1 MPPAGEPDMDLA
13 AMFNLAKELV
23 SMAVIIP
30 AALAGA
36 IRFVAEKLSWD
47 SELTGYVHTRE
58 NFRRGQISLARAE
71 AGGADAEEERR
82 HLLRA
87 LGGEA
92 LGENEAWLRAHRQRP
107 LEPVVGG

>member
-1 MPPAGEPDMDLA
+1 
-13 AMFNLAKELV
+13 MFAIAKELV
-23 SMAVIIP
+23 AMAVIIP

-47 SELTGYVHTRE
+47 SELTGYVHARE
-58 NFRRGQISLARAE
+58 NFRRGQISLTRAAAR
-71 AGGADAEEERR
+71 GADADEERR

-92 LGENEAWLRAHRQRP
+92 LGENESWLRAHRQRP